1 VLIIKGENK
10 MKFVCPLIVV
20 NNMEISKNFYEK
32 VLNQK
37 VQYDFGENVSFEGGF
52 AIHLKSHFSDLIS
65 INKNDIVQKSNNSEL
80 YFEEDDLDSF
90 LQKLKGM
97 DSVEYVHGLKEQP
110 WGQRVI
116 RFYDPDMHIV
126 EVGEPM
132 ESVVK
137 RLLSEGSS
145 VEETSKRTLMPEEF
159 VRQFL

>member
-1 VLIIKGENK
+1 MRFI
-10 MKFVCPLIVV
+10 CPLIVV
-20 NNMEISKNFYEK
+20 NNIKASRFFYEK

-37 VQYDFGENVSFEGGF
+37 VQCDFGENISFEGGF

-65 INKNDIVQKSNNSEL
+65 INENDIIQKSNNSEL

-90 LQKLKGM
+90 LQKLK
-97 DSVEYVHGLKEQP
+97 DVSSIEYVHELKEQP

-116 RFYDPDMHIV
+116 RFYDPDMHII

-137 RLLSEGSS
+137 RLLSKGLSI
-145 VEETSKRTLMPEEF
+145 EETVKRTLMPEEF

>member
-1 VLIIKGENK
+1 
-10 MKFVCPLIVV
+10 MKFICPLIVV
-20 NNMEISKNFYEK
+20 NNMEVSRNFYEK

-65 INKNDIVQKSNNSEL
+65 INKNDIIQKSNNSEL
-80 YFEEDDLDSF
+80 YFEEEDLDSF
-90 LQKLKGM
+90 LQKLKEIG
-97 DSVEYVHGLKEQP
+97 SIEYVHELKEQP

-116 RFYDPDMHIV
+116 RFYDPDMHII

-132 ESVVK
+132 GSVVK
-137 RLLSEGSS
+137 RMLSEGFSI
-145 VEETSKRTLMPEEF
+145 EETSKRTLMPEEF

>member
-1 VLIIKGENK
+1 
-10 MKFVCPLIVV
+10 MKFICPLIVV
-20 NNMEISKNFYEK
+20 NNMEVSRNFYEK

-65 INKNDIVQKSNNSEL
+65 INKNDIIQKSNNSEL
-80 YFEEDDLDSF
+80 YFEEEDLDSF
-90 LQKLKGM
+90 LQKLKEIG
-97 DSVEYVHGLKEQP
+97 SIEYVHELKEQP

-116 RFYDPDMHIV
+116 RFYDPDMHII

-132 ESVVK
+132 GSVVK
-137 RLLSEGSS
+137 RMLSKGFSI
-145 VEETSKRTLMPEEF
+145 EETSKRTLMPEEF

>member
-1 VLIIKGENK
+1 LIG
-10 MKFVCPLIVV
+10 V
-20 NNMEISKNFYEK
+20 NR
-32 VLNQK
+32 
-37 VQYDFGENVSFEGGF
+37 
-52 AIHLKSHFSDLIS
+52 
-65 INKNDIVQKSNNSEL
+65 NDIIQKSNNSEL
-80 YFEEDDLDSF
+80 YFEEEDLDSF
-90 LQKLKGM
+90 LQKLKAI
-97 DSVEYVHGLKEQP
+97 DSIKYVHELKEQP
-110 WGQRVI
+110 WRQRVI